1 MKCNQLSTKD
11 ILNYLDA
18 NKLYFRQ
25 KYFVDKIA
33 IIGSYARGDYN
44 NESDIDLLVYFLSEA
59 KNNRIFR
66 IYINLQEDISSHLKK
81 TVDIIANGKV
91 LPAFKDIIEKEAIY
105 V

>member
-1 MKCNQLSTKD
+1 MLTTKD
-11 ILNYLDA
+11 ILKYLNE
-18 NKLYFRQ
+18 NKSDFRQ

-33 IIGSYARGDYN
+33 IVGSYARGDYN
-44 NESDIDLLVYFLSEA
+44 NNSDIDLLVYFLPEA

-66 IYINLQEDISSHLKK
+66 IYINLQEVISSQLNKS
-81 TVDIIANGKV
+81 VDIISNGKV

>member
-1 MKCNQLSTKD
+1 MLTTRD
-11 ILNYLDA
+11 ILKYLND
-18 NKLYFRQ
+18 NKSDFRQ

-33 IIGSYARGDYN
+33 IVGSYARGDYN
-44 NESDIDLLVYFLSEA
+44 NDSDIDLLVYFLPEA

-66 IYINLQEDISSHLKK
+66 IYISLQEVISSHLNKN
-81 TVDIIANGKV
+81 VDIISNGKV